1 MEVELKTLSIAKS
14 LNSGLARWDLD
25 KADTGMLGLSWE
37 GGVDKA
43 IAARGPH

>member
-1 MEVELKTLSIAKS
+1 MEVELKTLSIVES

-25 KADTGMLGLSWE
+25 ETYTGMLGLSWE

-43 IAARGPH
+43 IAARSPH